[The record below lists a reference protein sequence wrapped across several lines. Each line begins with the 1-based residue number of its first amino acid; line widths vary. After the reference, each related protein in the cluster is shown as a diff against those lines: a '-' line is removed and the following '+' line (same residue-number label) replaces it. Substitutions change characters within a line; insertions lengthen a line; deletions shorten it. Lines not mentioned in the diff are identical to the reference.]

1 MRDAHTEL
9 DKRVQRWIFNQGWHG
24 LREVQAKAI
33 APILSG
39 RTDVLIS
46 AATAA
51 GKTEAFFLPACSAIA
66 HQDKGVSI
74 LYISPLKALIN
85 DQYRRLQSL
94 AELLDMQVTP
104 WHGDSPLRKKKQQ
117 KKSPS
122 GIILI
127 TPESLESLLIRDAGW
142 VKQAFGELKYI
153 VIDEFHAFLG
163 SERGQHL
170 LSLLNRLE
178 HVAGRLDAPIPR
190 VALSATLGD
199 IETVPLSL
207 RPNHSLPCV
216 IIKDA
221 ESTSNVKVQLKGY
234 VQPSQIIQAV
244 QNNSVETDLGDS
256 ETDPLSLRPNNLLP
270 CAINEDT
277 NSTSNVNV
285 QLKSCMKPS
294 QIRQMVQIDDVET
307 DYESNK
313 TEEERFTSIGLES
326 AIIESSNFE
335 IPYDAQSQICTD
347 LYRFCRGGNHLIF
360 ANSRKRTELIATL
373 LSEKCEQNIVPNEFF
388 PHHGSLAKELREGLE
403 QRLQKEDLPTTA
415 VCTMTLELGI
425 DIGKVDSVVQV
436 TAPHSV
442 SSLRQRLGRSGRRG
456 GSSVLRMLITEKQ
469 IDVDTSLVDRLRLEL
484 IQSLAMIRLLIA
496 SRWFEPADTSLYHFS
511 TLLHQVLAT
520 IGQWGGIRA
529 DQIYTLLC
537 RQGPFQKITPTHF
550 KSLLSQMGAMQLITQ
565 LGNQQLVL
573 GIVGERI
580 VGHYTFYA
588 VFKTPEEYR
597 LVAGSKTLGTLPL
610 TTLLLPEQYIIFAG
624 IRWQVKDIDMNK
636 KVVYVVAAKGGG
648 VPPAFDG
655 GGDMSIHDRVRQEMY
670 DILTKGDYRIS
681 VGDKQVD
688 FADKTARELFKESI
702 ETFDRCQLRHR
713 PIIDQDGNTYIFTW
727 RGDKVV
733 NTLIALLMQHDF
745 STEVYAGVICVH
757 KVDSGQIIRFLRDLA
772 HEPMPSATE
781 LAESVPNKMIEKFDE
796 YLPEDLLNI
805 GYGAKAFDIDGLN
818 DWLQLLFE
826 IKVNYSSH
834 YPYF

>member
-1 MRDAHTEL
+1 MRDAHTKL

-24 LREVQAKAI
+24 LREVQAKAV

-39 RTDVLIS
+39 QTDVLIS

-51 GKTEAFFLPACSAIA
+51 GKTEAFFLPACSVIA
-66 HQDKGVSI
+66 EQEKGVGI

-104 WHGDSPLRKKKQQ
+104 WHGDSLLSKKKQQ

-170 LSLLNRLE
+170 LSLLTRLE
-178 HVAGRLDAPIPR
+178 HVAGRLESPIPR
-190 VALSATLGD
+190 VALSATLGNID
-199 IETVPLSL
+199 TVPLSL
-207 RPNHSLPCV
+207 RPNNALPCV
-216 IIKDA
+216 IIEDT
-221 ESTSNVKVQLKGY
+221 ESTSNIKVQLKGY
-234 VQPSQIIQAV
+234 VQPSQMRHDV
-244 QNNSVETDLGDS
+244 QS
-256 ETDPLSLRPNNLLP
+256 
-270 CAINEDT
+270 
-277 NSTSNVNV
+277 
-285 QLKSCMKPS
+285 
-294 QIRQMVQIDDVET
+294 DDVET
-307 DYESNK
+307 DFESNNA
-313 TEEERFTSIGLES
+313 EQEIFFEGINAES
-326 AIIESSNFE
+326 LDSESSHF
-335 IPYDAQSQICTD
+335 IADAQIQICTD

-360 ANSRKRTELIATL
+360 ANSRTRTELIATM
-373 LSEKCEQNIVPNEFF
+373 LSEKCEHHVVPNEFF

-403 QRLQKEDLPTTA
+403 QRLQKDDLPTTA

-436 TAPHSV
+436 TAPHAV

-456 GSSVLRMLITEKQ
+456 GSSVLRMLIIEKQ
-469 IDVDTSLVDRLRLEL
+469 IDVDTSLVDRLRLQL
-484 IQSLAMIRLLIA
+484 IQSMAMIRLLIA

-529 DQIYTLLC
+529 DQIYVLLC
-537 RQGPFQKITPTHF
+537 KQGPFQNITPSHL
-550 KSLLSQMGAMQLITQ
+550 KSLLAQMGAMQLITQ

-597 LVAGSKTLGTLPL
+597 LVAGSKTLGTLPV

-624 IRWQVKDIDMNK
+624 IRWQVKDIDMDK
-636 KVVYVVAAKGGG
+636 KVIYVIAVQGGG
-648 VPPAFDG
+648 APPAFDG
-655 GGDMSIHDRVRQEMY
+655 GGDMSIHDRVRREMY
-670 DILTKGDYRIS
+670 DILSRGDYRIA
-681 VGDKQVD
+681 VGDKKVD

-702 ETFDRCQLRHR
+702 ETFERCQLRHR
-713 PIIDQDGNTYIFTW
+713 PLIDQDGNTYIFMW

-733 NTLIALLMQHDF
+733 NTLVALLMQHDY
-745 STEVYAGVICVH
+745 SIESYAGVICVN
-757 KVDSGQIIRFLRDLA
+757 KVNSIQVLNFLQYLNQQ
-772 HEPMPSATE
+772 PLPTATE
-781 LAESVPNKMIEKFDE
+781 LAETVPNKMIEKFDE
-796 YLPEDLLNI
+796 YLPEDLLTL
-805 GYGAKAFDIDGLN
+805 GYGAQAFDIAGLN
-818 DWLQLLFE
+818 KWLQLFF
-826 IKVNYSSH
+826 K
-834 YPYF
+834 

>member
-39 RTDVLIS
+39 QTDVLIS

-66 HQDKGVSI
+66 HQNKGVGI

-104 WHGDSPLRKKKQQ
+104 WHGDSPLSKKKQQ

-199 IETVPLSL
+199 LETVPLSL
-207 RPNHSLPCV
+207 RPNKSLPCV
-216 IIKDA
+216 IIKDT
-221 ESTSNVKVQLKGY
+221 ESTSNVKVQLRGY
-234 VQPSQIIQAV
+234 VEPSQ
-244 QNNSVETDLGDS
+244 L
-256 ETDPLSLRPNNLLP
+256 
-270 CAINEDT
+270 
-277 NSTSNVNV
+277 
-285 QLKSCMKPS
+285 M
-294 QIRQMVQIDDVET
+294 QMVQIDGVET
-307 DYESNK
+307 NYESNK
-313 TEEERFTSIGLES
+313 TEEERFTGIDLES
-326 AIIESSNFE
+326 AIIKSSNFA

-360 ANSRKRTELIATL
+360 ANSRKRTELIATM

-469 IDVDTSLVDRLRLEL
+469 IDVDTSLVDRLRLQL

-550 KSLLSQMGAMQLITQ
+550 KSLLSQMGMMQLITQ

-573 GIVGERI
+573 GVVGERI

-597 LVAGSKTLGTLPL
+597 LVAGSKTLGTLPV

-624 IRWQVKDIDMNK
+624 IRWQVKDIDMDK
-636 KVVYVVAAKGGG
+636 KVIYVSAVQGGG
-648 VPPAFDG
+648 QPPDFDG
-655 GGDMSIHDRVRQEMY
+655 DGDMSIHDRVRQEMY
-670 DILTKGDYRIS
+670 DILSSGDYRIS
-681 VGDKQVD
+681 VGDKKVD

-713 PIIDQDGNTYIFTW
+713 PLIDQDGNTYIFMW
-727 RGDKVV
+727 RGDKIV
-733 NTLIALLMQHDF
+733 NTLAALLTQHNF
-745 STEVYAGVICVH
+745 STERYAGVICIN
-757 KVDSGQIIRFLRDLA
+757 KVDSVQTIRFLSFLA
-772 HEPMPSATE
+772 SNAMPSATG
-781 LAESVPNKMIEKFDE
+781 LAENVPNKIIEKFDE
-796 YLPEDLLNI
+796 YLPEDLLNL
-805 GYGAKAFDIDGLN
+805 GYGAKAFDIDGLSE
-818 DWLQLLFE
+818 WLQLLFE
-826 IKVNYSSH
+826 REVDYK
-834 YPYF
+834 

>member
-9 DKRVQRWIFNQGWHG
+9 DKRIQRWIFDQGWHG

-39 RTDVLIS
+39 QTDVLIS

-66 HQDKGVSI
+66 HQDKGVGI

-94 AELLDMQVTP
+94 AELLGMQVTP
-104 WHGDSPLRKKKQQ
+104 WHGDSLQSKKKQQ

-216 IIKDA
+216 IIKDT

-234 VQPSQIIQAV
+234 VDPNQVMHKLQSNGSKSYYD
-244 QNNSVETDLGDS
+244 NNDIDESYIAIDS
-256 ETDPLSLRPNNLLP
+256 
-270 CAINEDT
+270 
-277 NSTSNVNV
+277 
-285 QLKSCMKPS
+285 KS
-294 QIRQMVQIDDVET
+294 
-307 DYESNK
+307 
-313 TEEERFTSIGLES
+313 ES
-326 AIIESSNFE
+326 AQISEFKDDNSLIHS
-335 IPYDAQSQICTD
+335 YQLAHDAQSQICTD

-360 ANSRKRTELIATL
+360 ANSRKRTELIAAL
-373 LSEKCEQNIVPNEFF
+373 LSDKCEHNIVPNEFF

-469 IDVDTSLVDRLRLEL
+469 IDVDTSLVDRLRLQL

-597 LVAGSKTLGTLPL
+597 LVAGSKTLGSLPV

-624 IRWQVKDIDMNK
+624 IRWQVKDIDMDK
-636 KVVYVVAAKGGG
+636 KVIYVVAVQGGG
-648 VPPAFDG
+648 QPPKFDG

-681 VGDKQVD
+681 VGDKKVD
-688 FADKTARELFKESI
+688 FADKTARELFTESI

-733 NTLIALLMQHDF
+733 HTLAALLMQHDF

-757 KVDSGQIIRFLRDLA
+757 KVNSVQVIRFLRDLA
-772 HEPMPSATE
+772 SSNMPSATE
-781 LAESVPNKMIEKFDE
+781 LAENVPNKMVEKFDE
-796 YLPEDLLNI
+796 YLPEDLLNL
-805 GYGAKAFDIDGLN
+805 GYGAKAFDTDGLS

-826 IKVNYSSH
+826 REVDYK
-834 YPYF
+834 

>member
-9 DKRVQRWIFNQGWHG
+9 DKRVQRWIFNQGWYG

-39 RTDVLIS
+39 KTDVLIS

-66 HQDKGVSI
+66 HQDNGVGI

-94 AELLDMQVTP
+94 TELLDMQVTP
-104 WHGDSPLRKKKQQ
+104 WHGDSSLSKKKQQ

-142 VKQAFGELKYI
+142 VKQAFGELKYV

-190 VALSATLGD
+190 VALSATLGN

-207 RPNHSLPCV
+207 RPNNSLPCV
-216 IIKDA
+216 IIKDTD
-221 ESTSNVKVQLKGY
+221 STSNVKVQLKGY
-234 VQPSQIIQAV
+234 VDPSQIMQAV
-244 QNNSVETDLGDS
+244 QNNSVESDLGDL
-256 ETDPLSLRPNNLLP
+256 ETVPLSLRPNNLLP

-285 QLKSCMKPS
+285 QLNSCMKPN
-294 QIRQMVQIDDVET
+294 QMMQMLQIDGVET

-313 TEEERFTSIGLES
+313 TEEEKFTDIALES
-326 AIIESSNFE
+326 ASIESSNFE
-335 IPYDAQSQICTD
+335 ISYDAQSQICTD

-360 ANSRKRTELIATL
+360 ANSRKRTELIAAL
-373 LSEKCEQNIVPNEFF
+373 LSDKCEQHIVPNEFF

-403 QRLQKEDLPTTA
+403 RRLQKENLPTTA

-469 IDVDTSLVDRLRLEL
+469 IDVDTSLVDRLRLQL

-597 LVAGSKTLGTLPL
+597 LVAGSKTLGTLPV

-624 IRWQVKDIDMNK
+624 IRWQVKDIDMDK
-636 KVVYVVAAKGGG
+636 KVIYVVAVQGGG
-648 VPPAFDG
+648 QPPKFDG
-655 GGDMSIHDRVRQEMY
+655 NGDMSIHDRVRQEMY
-670 DILTKGDYRIS
+670 DILNKGDYRIAI
-681 VGDKQVD
+681 GDKKVD
-688 FADKTARELFKESI
+688 FADKTARELFSESLD
-702 ETFDRCQLRHR
+702 TFDRCQLRHR
-713 PIIDQDGNTYIFTW
+713 PIIDQDGNTYLFTW

-733 NTLIALLMQHDF
+733 NALAALLMQHDF

-757 KVDSGQIIRFLRDLA
+757 NVDSVKVMRFLQTLA
-772 HEPMPSATE
+772 HKPMPTATE
-781 LAESVPNKMIEKFDE
+781 LAENVPNKMIEKFDE
-796 YLPEDLLNI
+796 YLPENLLNI
-805 GYGAKAFDIDGLN
+805 GYGAKTFDIDGLSE
-818 DWLQLLFE
+818 WLQLLFE
-826 IKVNYSSH
+826 REVDYK
-834 YPYF
+834 

>member
-1 MRDAHTEL
+1 MRDAHIEL
-9 DKRVQRWIFNQGWHG
+9 DKRVQRWVFNQGWHG

-39 RTDVLIS
+39 QTDVLIS

-66 HQDKGVSI
+66 HQEKGVGI

-94 AELLDMQVTP
+94 AELLDMQLTP
-104 WHGDSPLRKKKQQ
+104 WHGDSPLSKKKQQ

-142 VKQAFGELKYI
+142 VKQAFGDLKYI

-178 HVAGRLDAPIPR
+178 HVAGRLETPIPR
-190 VALSATLGD
+190 VALSATLGN

-216 IIKDA
+216 IIKDT

-234 VQPSQIIQAV
+234 IEPSQI
-244 QNNSVETDLGDS
+244 
-256 ETDPLSLRPNNLLP
+256 
-270 CAINEDT
+270 
-277 NSTSNVNV
+277 
-285 QLKSCMKPS
+285 M
-294 QIRQMVQIDDVET
+294 QMVQIDGIET

-313 TEEERFTSIGLES
+313 TEEERFTGIGLES

-335 IPYDAQSQICTD
+335 ISYDAQSQICTD

-403 QRLQKEDLPTTA
+403 QRLQKDNLPTTA

-456 GSSVLRMLITEKQ
+456 GSSVLRMLITEEE
-469 IDVDTSLVDRLRLEL
+469 IDVNTNLVDRLRLEL

-537 RQGPFQKITPTHF
+537 RQGSFQKITPTHF
-550 KSLLSQMGAMQLITQ
+550 KSLLLQMGAMQLITQ

-597 LVAGSKTLGTLPL
+597 LVAGSKTLGTLPV

-624 IRWQVKDIDMNK
+624 IRWQVKDIDMDK
-636 KVVYVVAAKGGG
+636 KVIYVSAVQGGG
-648 VPPAFDG
+648 QPPNFDG
-655 GGDMSIHDRVRQEMY
+655 DGDMSIHDRVRQEMY
-670 DILTKGDYRIS
+670 DILSSGNYRIS
-681 VGDKQVD
+681 VGDKKVD

-713 PIIDQDGNTYIFTW
+713 PLIDQDGNTYIFMW

-733 NTLIALLMQHDF
+733 NTLAALLIQHDF
-745 STEVYAGVICVH
+745 STERYAGVICIN
-757 KVDSGQIIRFLRDLA
+757 KVNSVQVMRFLQTLA
-772 HEPMPSATE
+772 HEPMPSATK
-781 LAESVPNKMIEKFDE
+781 LAENVPNKMIEKFDK

-805 GYGAKAFDIDGLN
+805 GYGAKTFDIDGLS

-826 IKVNYSSH
+826 REVDYK
-834 YPYF
+834 

>member
-39 RTDVLIS
+39 QTDVLIS

-51 GKTEAFFLPACSAIA
+51 GKTEAFFLPACSVIA
-66 HQDKGVSI
+66 HQDKGVGI

-104 WHGDSPLRKKKQQ
+104 WHGDSLQSKKKQQ

-127 TPESLESLLIRDAGW
+127 TPESLESLLVRDAGW

-170 LSLLNRLE
+170 LSLLTRLE
-178 HVAGRLDAPIPR
+178 HVAGRLETPIPR
-190 VALSATLGD
+190 VALSATLGNL
-199 IETVPLSL
+199 ETVPLSL
-207 RPNHSLPCV
+207 RPNNALPCV
-216 IIKDA
+216 IIEDT
-221 ESTSNVKVQLKGY
+221 ESTASVKVQLKGY
-234 VQPSQIIQAV
+234 LQ
-244 QNNSVETDLGDS
+244 
-256 ETDPLSLRPNNLLP
+256 
-270 CAINEDT
+270 
-277 NSTSNVNV
+277 
-285 QLKSCMKPS
+285 PS
-294 QIRQMVQIDDVET
+294 QIRQATQSNDNDAET
-307 DYESNK
+307 DSASNNAKDESFAGIGVENTD
-313 TEEERFTSIGLES
+313 TEDTSIEV
-326 AIIESSNFE
+326 
-335 IPYDAQSQICTD
+335 PYDAQTQICTD

-360 ANSRKRTELIATL
+360 ANSRARTELIAAL
-373 LSEKCEQNIVPNEFF
+373 LSDKCEHNVVPNEFF

-403 QRLQKEDLPTTA
+403 QRLQKDDLPTTA

-469 IDVDTSLVDRLRLEL
+469 IDVDTSLVDRLRLQL
-484 IQSLAMIRLLIA
+484 VQSLAMIRLLIA
-496 SRWFEPADTSLYHFS
+496 SKWFEPADTSLYHFS

-537 RQGPFQKITPTHF
+537 RQGPFQKIMPAHF
-550 KSLLSQMGAMQLITQ
+550 KSLLTQMGAMQLITQ

-597 LVAGSKTLGTLPL
+597 LVAGSKTLGTLPI
-610 TTLLLPEQYIIFAG
+610 TTVLIPKQYLIFG
-624 IRWQVKDIDMNK
+624 GRRWQVADIDMDK

-648 VPPAFDG
+648 VPPAFDSG
-655 GGDMSIHDRVRQEMY
+655 GLSIHDRVRQEMY
-670 DILTKGDYRIS
+670 DILSSGDYRIS
-681 VGDKQVD
+681 VSDKKVD
-688 FADKTARELFKESI
+688 FADKTARELFTESLD
-702 ETFDRCQLRHR
+702 TFDRYQLRHR
-713 PIIDQDGNTYIFTW
+713 PLIDQDGNTYIFMW

-733 NTLIALLMQHDF
+733 NTLAALLIQHDL
-745 STEVYAGVICVH
+745 STESYAGVICVN
-757 KVDSGQIIRFLRDLA
+757 KTDSVQVMRFLQALA
-772 HEPMPSATE
+772 HKHLPTATE
-781 LAESVPNKMIEKFDE
+781 LAENVPNKITEKFDE
-796 YLPEDLLNI
+796 YLPENLLTL
-805 GYGAKAFDIDGLN
+805 GYGAQAFDIDGLK
-818 DWLQLLFE
+818 DWLKPFC
-826 IKVNYSSH
+826 
-834 YPYF
+834 F

>member
-9 DKRVQRWIFNQGWHG
+9 DKRIQRWIFDQGWHG

-39 RTDVLIS
+39 QTDVLIS

-66 HQDKGVSI
+66 HQDKGVGI

-94 AELLDMQVTP
+94 AELLGMQVTP
-104 WHGDSPLRKKKQQ
+104 WHGDSLQSKKKQQ

-216 IIKDA
+216 IIKDT
-221 ESTSNVKVQLKGY
+221 ESKSNVKVQLKGY
-234 VQPSQIIQAV
+234 VAPNQI
-244 QNNSVETDLGDS
+244 
-256 ETDPLSLRPNNLLP
+256 
-270 CAINEDT
+270 
-277 NSTSNVNV
+277 
-285 QLKSCMKPS
+285 MK
-294 QIRQMVQIDDVET
+294 MVQVDGVET

-313 TEEERFTSIGLES
+313 TEEERFTGIGLDS

-373 LSEKCEQNIVPNEFF
+373 LSEKCERNIVPNEFF

-403 QRLQKEDLPTTA
+403 QRLHKDDLPTTA

-469 IDVDTSLVDRLRLEL
+469 IDVDTSLVDRLRLQL

-597 LVAGSKTLGTLPL
+597 LVAGSKTLGTLPV

-624 IRWQVKDIDMNK
+624 IRWQVKDIGMDK
-636 KVVYVVAAKGGG
+636 KVIYVVAVQGGG
-648 VPPAFDG
+648 QPPKFDG

-681 VGDKQVD
+681 VGDKKVD
-688 FADKTARELFKESI
+688 FADKTARELFSESLDI
-702 ETFDRCQLRHR
+702 FDRCQLRHR

-733 NTLIALLMQHDF
+733 HTLAALLMQHDF

-757 KVDSGQIIRFLRDLA
+757 KVNSFQVIRFLRDLA
-772 HEPMPSATE
+772 SNNMPSATE
-781 LAESVPNKMIEKFDE
+781 LAENVPNKMIEKFDE
-796 YLPEDLLNI
+796 YLPEDLLNL
-805 GYGAKAFDIDGLN
+805 GYGAKAFDTDGLS

-826 IKVNYSSH
+826 REVDYK
-834 YPYF
+834 

>member
-39 RTDVLIS
+39 QTDVLIS

-66 HQDKGVSI
+66 HQNKGVGI

-104 WHGDSPLRKKKQQ
+104 WHGDSPLSKKKQQ

-127 TPESLESLLIRDAGW
+127 TPESFESLLIRDAGW

-199 IETVPLSL
+199 LDTVPLSL
-207 RPNHSLPCV
+207 RPNKSLPCV
-216 IIKDA
+216 IIKDT

-234 VQPSQIIQAV
+234 VEPSQLMQAV
-244 QNNSVETDLGDS
+244 QNSSVESDLGDL
-256 ETDPLSLRPNNLLP
+256 ERVPLLLRSNSLLP
-270 CAINEDT
+270 YVIVEDT
-277 NSTSNVNV
+277 NSTSNVNI
-285 QLKSCMKPS
+285 QLKGGMEPS
-294 QIRQMVQIDDVET
+294 QIMQMVQIDGVET
-307 DYESNK
+307 NYESNK
-313 TEEERFTSIGLES
+313 TEEENFTDIGLES
-326 AIIESSNFE
+326 AIIKSSNFE

-469 IDVDTSLVDRLRLEL
+469 IDVDTSLVDRLRLQL

-597 LVAGSKTLGTLPL
+597 LVAGSKTLGTLPV

-624 IRWQVKDIDMNK
+624 IRWQVKDIDMDK
-636 KVVYVVAAKGGG
+636 KVIYVSAVQGGG
-648 VPPAFDG
+648 QPPDFDG

-670 DILTKGDYRIS
+670 DILSSGDYRIS
-681 VGDKQVD
+681 VGDKKVD

-733 NTLIALLMQHDF
+733 NALAALLMQHDF

-757 KVDSGQIIRFLRDLA
+757 KVDSVQVMRFLQTLA
-772 HEPMPSATE
+772 YEPMPCATE
-781 LAESVPNKMIEKFDE
+781 LAESVPNKIIEKFDE
-796 YLPEDLLNI
+796 YLPENLLNI

-818 DWLQLLFE
+818 EWLQLLFE
-826 IKVNYSSH
+826 IEVDYK
-834 YPYF
+834 

>member
-33 APILSG
+33 EPILSG
-39 RTDVLIS
+39 QTDVLIS

-51 GKTEAFFLPACSAIA
+51 GKTEAFFLPACSAVA
-66 HQDKGVSI
+66 DQDKGVSI
-74 LYISPLKALIN
+74 LYIGPLKALIN

-94 AELLDMQVTP
+94 AELLDMQLTP
-104 WHGDSPLRKKKQQ
+104 WHGDSPLSKKKQQ

-142 VKQAFGELKYI
+142 AKQAFGDLKYI

-190 VALSATLGD
+190 VALSATLGNLD
-199 IETVPLSL
+199 TVPLSL

-216 IIKDA
+216 IIKDT
-221 ESTSNVKVQLKGY
+221 ESTSNIKVQLKGY
-234 VQPSQIIQAV
+234 IQPSQVMHKIQSNEYKSYHD
-244 QNNSVETDLGDS
+244 NNDIDESYIAIDS
-256 ETDPLSLRPNNLLP
+256 QS
-270 CAINEDT
+270 
-277 NSTSNVNV
+277 
-285 QLKSCMKPS
+285 
-294 QIRQMVQIDDVET
+294 
-307 DYESNK
+307 
-313 TEEERFTSIGLES
+313 ES
-326 AIIESSNFE
+326 AQISKFKDDNSL
-335 IPYDAQSQICTD
+335 IPSYQLAHDALTQICTD

-360 ANSRKRTELIATL
+360 ANSRARTELIAAL
-373 LSEKCEQNIVPNEFF
+373 LSDKCEHNIVPNEFF

-403 QRLQKEDLPTTA
+403 QRLQKDDLPTTA

-442 SSLRQRLGRSGRRG
+442 SSLRQRLGRSGRRS

-469 IDVDTSLVDRLRLEL
+469 IDVDTSLVDRLRLQL

-537 RQGPFQKITPTHF
+537 RQGPFQNITPPHF

-588 VFKTPEEYR
+588 VFKTLEEYR
-597 LVAGSKTLGTLPL
+597 LVAGSKTLGTLPV

-624 IRWQVKDIDMNK
+624 IRWQVKDIDMDK
-636 KVVYVVAAKGGG
+636 KVVYVSAVQGGG
-648 VPPAFDG
+648 QPPNFDG

-670 DILTKGDYRIS
+670 DILSSGDYRIA
-681 VGDKQVD
+681 VGDNKVD
-688 FADKTARELFKESI
+688 FADKTARELFKESVD
-702 ETFDRCQLRHR
+702 TFDRCQLRHR
-713 PIIDQDGNTYIFTW
+713 PVIDQDGNTYIFTW

-733 NTLIALLMQHDF
+733 NALVALLMQHDF

-757 KVDSGQIIRFLRDLA
+757 KVDSVQVMRFLQALT
-772 HEPMPSATE
+772 HKPLPSATE
-781 LAESVPNKMIEKFDE
+781 LAENVPNKMIEKFDE

-805 GYGAKAFDIDGLN
+805 GYGAKAFDINGLN
-818 DWLQLLFE
+818 KWLQLLFE
-826 IKVNYSSH
+826 REVD
-834 YPYF
+834 

>member
-1 MRDAHTEL
+1 MRDAHTKL

-39 RTDVLIS
+39 QTDVLIS

-66 HQDKGVSI
+66 HQDKGVGI

-104 WHGDSPLRKKKQQ
+104 WHGDSLQSKKKQQ

-127 TPESLESLLIRDAGW
+127 TPESLESLLVRDAGW
-142 VKQAFGELKYI
+142 VKQAFSELKYI

-170 LSLLNRLE
+170 LSLLTRLE

-190 VALSATLGD
+190 VALSATLGNL
-199 IETVPLSL
+199 ETVPLSL
-207 RPNHSLPCV
+207 RPNNALPCV
-216 IIKDA
+216 IIEDT
-221 ESTSNVKVQLKGY
+221 ESTASVKVQLKGY
-234 VQPSQIIQAV
+234 VQPSQIRQAA
-244 QNNSVETDLGDS
+244 QSNDNDAETDS
-256 ETDPLSLRPNNLLP
+256 ESNNATDESF
-270 CAINEDT
+270 AGIGVESTDTEDT
-277 NSTSNVNV
+277 SV
-285 QLKSCMKPS
+285 
-294 QIRQMVQIDDVET
+294 DV
-307 DYESNK
+307 
-313 TEEERFTSIGLES
+313 
-326 AIIESSNFE
+326 
-335 IPYDAQSQICTD
+335 PYDTQTQICTD

-360 ANSRKRTELIATL
+360 ANSRKRTELIATM
-373 LSEKCEQNIVPNEFF
+373 LSEKCEHNLVPNEFF

-403 QRLQKEDLPTTA
+403 QRLQKDDLPTTA

-456 GSSVLRMLITEKQ
+456 GSSVLRMLITEQQ
-469 IDVDTSLVDRLRLEL
+469 IDVNTSLVDRLRLEL
-484 IQSLAMIRLLIA
+484 VQSMAMIRLLIA
-496 SRWFEPADTSLYHFS
+496 SKWFEPTDTSLYHFS

-537 RQGPFQKITPTHF
+537 RQGPFQKITPAHF
-550 KSLLSQMGAMQLITQ
+550 KSLLAQMGAMQLITQ

-573 GIVGERI
+573 GIVGECI

-597 LVAGSKTLGTLPL
+597 LVAGSKTLGTLPV
-610 TTLLLPEQYIIFAG
+610 TTVLIPKQYIIFG
-624 IRWQVKDIDMNK
+624 GRRWQVTDIDMDK

-648 VPPAFDG
+648 VPPAFDSG
-655 GGDMSIHDRVRQEMY
+655 SLSIHDRVRQEMY
-670 DILTKGDYRIS
+670 DILSSGDYRIL
-681 VGDKQVD
+681 VGDKKVD
-688 FADKTARELFKESI
+688 FADKTARELFAESLD
-702 ETFDRCQLRHR
+702 TFNRCQLRHR
-713 PIIDQDGNTYIFTW
+713 PLIDQDGNTYIFMW

-733 NTLIALLMQHDF
+733 NTLAALLIQHDF
-745 STEVYAGVICVH
+745 STESYAGVICVN
-757 KVDSGQIIRFLRDLA
+757 KTNSVQVVRFLQALT
-772 HEPMPSATE
+772 HKPLPSATE
-781 LAESVPNKMIEKFDE
+781 LAEKVPNKMIEKFDE
-796 YLPEDLLNI
+796 YLPEDLLNL
-805 GYGAKAFDIDGLN
+805 GYGAKTFDIEGLSE
-818 DWLQLLFE
+818 WLHLLFE
-826 IKVNYSSH
+826 REVY
-834 YPYF
+834 